1 MSEFQPPKFK
11 PVKKAPRYSNP
22 EDLFYKLSG
31 RAQTH
36 GYLRGPQQDV
46 LREYAETAV
55 DISDLAFELP
65 TGSGKTAVGLL
76 IAEWQRLSG
85 KRVAY
90 LSLTNQLAGQ
100 VLEES
105 KRLGIA
111 AADLRGD
118 KTTRDASEEGR
129 YRTRGALGITT
140 YSNLFNIKP
149 VLQDPDVIVLDDS
162 HGGEQYVAS
171 TWTVVASK
179 SGEPALYN
187 SLLAALGPGLSENQR
202 WSLQNTSSLIRTH
215 LPDVYQHPECFTN
228 VAAVLDQTDAARA
241 KYAWALIKHQLRSCL
256 CIVSSYEIII
266 RPLIPP
272 THTHQPFAAAK
283 QRLYLSATLGGA
295 SDIQRAYGV
304 KKLGIL
310 RAKSTQWGRRYV
322 FVPGVYA
329 APPDADW
336 ILARVWDELKT
347 RRAVLLS
354 PSDRVLNETF
364 ARLEKAMTR
373 KPNRFGA
380 AEISNSIDPFINGKD
395 VILGLSGR
403 YDGLDLPDDQC
414 RVLILAE
421 SPEAVNLL
429 ETHLSQN
436 WKMGPVLKKRE
447 RTRLIQGMGRCTRNA
462 TDFAVIFW
470 LGQSLI
476 NAANDQTLLG
486 AMPPELAA
494 EITWGVQQSELAA
507 KTPKQLVGM
516 ILSLIEDKDY
526 RKEADQAIETIQS
539 QHVEAVPK
547 DYEEAG
553 RGEVDF
559 GIAMWDG
566 NYPHALSVARG
577 IADHLV
583 SPELA
588 GYRAWWWFL
597 ASVAASLAEER
608 QNELDCLRRAASCGV
623 NGGWLNYLIKSRGQ
637 ATQRKAGQEPEPN
650 AEGLWNVL
658 VDWGWAGPGFEK
670 NLEDMLGFLQT
681 QCHLHF
687 HRGLDYLGRCY
698 GADVTRITQQAA
710 PDVVWSFSNDVHI
723 AFEAKT
729 EKQTGGLSKKDLL
742 EAKGHVDWVKARL
755 SQNPDTAE
763 IDVVVVAQS
772 PKIHP
777 VGEVFGEGLWY
788 ADPEHILAAA
798 TQAIEAIRKLRL
810 SFAGREFAEATT
822 EFSAEIKNLHL
833 DLPAIRKAILSD
845 RLKKK

>member
-11 PVKKAPRYSNP
+11 PVNKAPTYSSP
-22 EDLFYKLSG
+22 EELFYKLSG
-31 RAQTH
+31 RAKTH

-46 LREYAETAV
+46 LREYAEKAV
-55 DISDLAFELP
+55 EISDLAFELP
-65 TGSGKTAVGLL
+65 TGTGKTAVGLL

-111 AADLRGD
+111 AADLRGG
-118 KTTRDASEEGR
+118 KATRDAAEEGR
-129 YRTRGALGITT
+129 YRTRTALGITT

-149 VLQDPDVIVLDDS
+149 VLQDPDVIVLDDA
-162 HGGEQYVAS
+162 HGGEQYVTS
-171 TWTVVASK
+171 TWTVIASK
-179 SGEPALYN
+179 MEEPALYH
-187 SLLAALGPGLSENQR
+187 SLLAALGPGLSESQR
-202 WSLQNTSSLIRTH
+202 WSLQNRSSLIRTH
-215 LPDVYQHPECFTN
+215 LPDVHQHPECFTN
-228 VAAVLDQTDAARA
+228 AAAVLDGTNVDSA
-241 KYAWALIKHQLRSCL
+241 KFAWALIKHQLHACL
-256 CIVSSYEIII
+256 FIVSSYEIII

-283 QRLYLSATLGGA
+283 QRLYLSATLGGE
-295 SDIQRAYGV
+295 SDLQRAYGV
-304 KKLGIL
+304 KKLGML

-329 APPDADW
+329 APADADW

-354 PSDRVLNETF
+354 PSDRVLTETF
-364 ARLEKAMTR
+364 GRLEKAMTK
-373 KPNRFGA
+373 KPKRIGA
-380 AEISNSIDPFINGKD
+380 AEITNSIDSFIKGND
-395 VILGLSGR
+395 VVLGLSGR

-429 ETHLSQN
+429 ERHLSQT

-476 NAANDQTLLG
+476 DAANDQNLLG
-486 AMPPELAA
+486 VMPPELAA
-494 EITWGVQQSELAA
+494 EITWGVQQSEFAA
-507 KTPKQLVGM
+507 KHPKQLIGM
-516 ILSLIEDKDY
+516 ILSLIENEDY
-526 RKEADQAIETIQS
+526 RKDADQAIETIQS
-539 QHVEAVPK
+539 QHVEAMPK
-547 DYEEAG
+547 DYDEAG
-553 RGEVDF
+553 RREVDF

-566 NYPHALSVARG
+566 NYQHALTVARG

-597 ASVAASLAEER
+597 ASVAASLAGEKKS
-608 QNELDCLRRAASCGV
+608 ELDCLRRAASCGV
-623 NGGWLNYLIKSRGQ
+623 NGGWLNHLIKSRGQ
-637 ATQRKAGQEPEPN
+637 ATQGKTGQEPEPN

-658 VDWGWAGPGFEK
+658 VHWGWAGPGFEK
-670 NLEDMLGFLQT
+670 NLQDMLGFLQT
-681 QCHLHF
+681 PYHAHF
-687 HRGLDYLGRCY
+687 HQGLDYLGRCY
-698 GADVTRITQQAA
+698 GAEVTRITEQGA

-729 EKQTGGLSKKDLL
+729 EKQSSGLSKKDLL
-742 EAKGHVDWVKARL
+742 EAKGHVDWVKGRL
-755 SQNPDTAE
+755 CQNPDTAE
-763 IDVVVVAQS
+763 IGVVVVAES

-777 VGEVFGEGLWY
+777 AGEMFGEGLLY
-788 ADPEHILAAA
+788 AAPEHVLAVA
-798 TQAIEAIRKLRL
+798 TSAIEAIRKLRL
-810 SFAGREFAEATT
+810 AFSGREFAEAST
-822 EFSAEIKNLHL
+822 EFSATIKNVHL
-833 DLPAIRKAILSD
+833 DLPALRKVMLSE